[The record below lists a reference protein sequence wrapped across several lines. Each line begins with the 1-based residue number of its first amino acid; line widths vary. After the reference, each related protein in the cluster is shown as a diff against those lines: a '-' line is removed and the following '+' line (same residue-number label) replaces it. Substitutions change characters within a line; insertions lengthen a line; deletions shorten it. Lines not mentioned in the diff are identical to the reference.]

1 MASFR
6 IDPWPVMLAV
16 GILAV
21 WGFSS
26 YESRNVATQV
36 DQRLKEQQIALASVE
51 DRLKIGDL
59 SVVIFKVT
67 TAIGRLLPDI
77 LFIID
82 PADFPVAFPHHPSL
96 DYLGFR
102 PFKTYTENVYQK
114 TLMGSKL
121 CENASENFNTAFTW
135 NVYQPN
141 GPDTR
146 PPTDI

>member
-1 MASFR
+1 
-6 IDPWPVMLAV
+6 MLHS
-16 GILAV
+16 ILP
-21 WGFSS
+21 
-26 YESRNVATQV
+26 
-36 DQRLKEQQIALASVE
+36 
-51 DRLKIGDL
+51 KIGDL